1 MFLVGGLLILFVACI
16 LYGAMSVGISLG
28 RTGSTPGN
36 LAITIATLIIGVLGI
51 CIMVGYLMVQAN
63 FAG

>member
-1 MFLVGGLLILFVACI
+1 MFLIGGLLILFIICI

-28 RTGSTPGN
+28 RTGATPGS
-36 LAITIATLIIGVLGI
+36 LIITIITLIIGVLGI

-63 FAG
+63 FAS